1 MIYKIIVFS
10 FSFLLFFSIS
20 ILAQDG
26 YEENKNIDIQHY
38 KFSLEL
44 NDTTDII
51 RNTAEI
57 SIKFNADIQEF
68 HLDLI
73 NPRQNKGMKVE
84 SVLYNQRLLSF
95 THTNNKLRITLP
107 SGNEKGKIMT
117 FIVSYSGIPADG
129 LIIDKN
135 KYGDRT
141 FFGDNWPDR
150 ARNWLPT
157 IDHPSDKATVEYF
170 VTAPSHYKIIAN
182 GVFVEEKKL
191 NDKVKTTNWKESV
204 AIPTKVMVI
213 GVAQFSSKITGEFN
227 GINIESWVYPQNEE
241 AGHLDYSLAIKPLT
255 FFSNYIG
262 PYPYEKLAN
271 VQSKTRYGGMENA
284 SAIFYYENSVT
295 GKQGEDIESLIAHE
309 VAHQWFGNSA
319 TEKNWHHIWL
329 SEGFATYFTHLYMEH
344 TYGIEVLHK
353 RMENTRNDVIN
364 YAKKAMTPI
373 IDTEVEDYN
382 DLLNPNSYQK
392 GGWVLHMLRRKLGD
406 ETFHQGIE
414 KYYQTYKN
422 NNATTED
429 LRMIMEQV
437 SKEDLNAFF
446 NQWLYQSGHPQLS
459 FSWKNENSGKSTLT
473 VEQHQK
479 NEFHFPLE
487 IKLIGPEG
495 QSKTIEIQ
503 MNNKKEVVTL
513 PLSFRIENIK
523 ADPNVNL
530 LFEIQY

>member
-57 SIKFNADIQEF
+57 SIKFKADIQEF

-191 NDKVKTTNWKESV
+191 NDKVKTTHWKESV

-241 AGHLDYSLAIKPLT
+241 AGHLDYSLAI
-255 FFSNYIG
+255 
-262 PYPYEKLAN
+262 
-271 VQSKTRYGGMENA
+271 
-284 SAIFYYENSVT
+284 
-295 GKQGEDIESLIAHE
+295 
-309 VAHQWFGNSA
+309 
-319 TEKNWHHIWL
+319 
-329 SEGFATYFTHLYMEH
+329 
-344 TYGIEVLHK
+344 
-353 RMENTRNDVIN
+353 
-364 YAKKAMTPI
+364 
-373 IDTEVEDYN
+373 
-382 DLLNPNSYQK
+382 
-392 GGWVLHMLRRKLGD
+392 
-406 ETFHQGIE
+406 
-414 KYYQTYKN
+414 
-422 NNATTED
+422 
-429 LRMIMEQV
+429 
-437 SKEDLNAFF
+437 
-446 NQWLYQSGHPQLS
+446 
-459 FSWKNENSGKSTLT
+459 
-473 VEQHQK
+473 
-479 NEFHFPLE
+479 
-487 IKLIGPEG
+487 
-495 QSKTIEIQ
+495 
-503 MNNKKEVVTL
+503 
-513 PLSFRIENIK
+513 
-523 ADPNVNL
+523 
-530 LFEIQY
+530 